1 MSSHRWNQTVT
12 QGSGPSP
19 SYAFSNGT
27 ISNTNHIISGVSYDD
42 AGNMTYDGSYYYTY
56 DGNNRV
62 IGIGTSSGSN
72 NVASYS
78 YNSRGMRVSVT
89 SGGASVEWLF
99 DLAGNALTQSIP
111 GTLQFYQAEYFVGGR
126 DWGTLATGGVNFRY
140 PDWVGNGRVWQD
152 VAGTVTQQAAYA
164 AFGDG
169 LFAPG
174 GGSCCS
180 LQAGMFD
187 DAWQDSAN
195 NTYHTLNREYS
206 PTQGRWLTPDPAGLA
221 AMDVT
226 NPQTWNRY
234 AYVTNNPVSFTDPL
248 GLFVQ
253 ACFSA
258 PGGGGCDLTGGGGG
272 GGDDGSGPPCYMC
285 GGPGGGGGGYGG
297 EPGSG
302 GPSGPTFAAPVF
314 GGGFGA
320 GCGSDFLPCGA
331 TPPGLAEILG
341 LPTWDD
347 VLNPIMDAANN
358 GQEPPPACQAQI
370 LNATNNQFGTNYTN
384 SNVTNTFNYS
394 TGAGP
399 GQGTLNLN
407 ISGST
412 AGVSTGYYP
421 VNWWTYIIGYGPTLH
436 VVSGPGGN
444 GGLDSQQTLPFGPN
458 QGTFHID
465 SGYPINP
472 IGAAFHWLLNMTKA
486 GGYPKC

>member
-27 ISNTNHIISGVSYDD
+27 TSNTNHIISGVSYDD

-62 IGIGTSSGSN
+62 VGVGTSSGSN

-78 YNSRGMRVSVT
+78 YNSRGMRVST
-89 SGGASVEWLF
+89 TSSGGTVEWMF
-99 DLAGNALTQSIP
+99 DLSGNALTASVP
-111 GTLQFYQAEYFVGGR
+111 GTTQFYGAEYFVGGR
-126 DWGTLATGGVNFRY
+126 DWGTLSTGGVNFRY

-347 VLNPIMDAANN
+347 VLNPIMDAN
-358 GQEPPPACQAQI
+358 PAGNCMPGTAGCFNVPTAQQPCYGGSS
-370 LNATNNQFGTNYTN
+370 LTDKTVRFFSLLRLPETWTEWVGGGAAKLTFFGAAKAGATSAG
-384 SNVTNTFNYS
+384 
-394 TGAGP
+394 GAEG
-399 GQGTLNLN
+399 L
-407 ISGST
+407 GST
-412 AGVSTGYYP
+412 AIGIGGEVFGGAGS
-421 VNWWTYIIGYGPTLH
+421 VAIIGATMADFNCQIGPVDPYT
-436 VVSGPGGN
+436 G
-444 GGLDSQQTLPFGPN
+444 
-458 QGTFHID
+458 
-465 SGYPINP
+465 
-472 IGAAFHWLLNMTKA
+472 K
-486 GGYPKC
+486 

>member
-19 SYAFSNGT
+19 SYAFSSGT

-126 DWGTLATGGVNFRY
+126 DWGTLSTGGVNFRY

-221 AMDVT
+221 AVDVT

-234 AYVTNNPVSFTDPL
+234 AYVTNNPVSMTDPL
-248 GLFVQ
+248 GLDSETSSTDSSGNTTDYTTVDVTADLDFNSFAPVFTSLNPNNIGGFDVPGTTVNVTATAPPDVPFNLSPRGQDCLTKVQSAVNAALNTSTTFKGPQLAKNTDPNDPGLINGAYNFDFVAPGVQ
-253 ACFSA
+253 FGDPSGPDAVPGANCGRFGGSGLHIPV
-258 PGGGGCDLTGGGGG
+258 PGGGCNPSHDPTYLPWGFNAQQN
-272 GGDDGSGPPCYMC
+272 GSY
-285 GGPGGGGGGYGG
+285 
-297 EPGSG
+297 
-302 GPSGPTFAAPVF
+302 F
-314 GGGFGA
+314 
-320 GCGSDFLPCGA
+320 
-331 TPPGLAEILG
+331 
-341 LPTWDD
+341 
-347 VLNPIMDAANN
+347 
-358 GQEPPPACQAQI
+358 
-370 LNATNNQFGTNYTN
+370 
-384 SNVTNTFNYS
+384 
-394 TGAGP
+394 
-399 GQGTLNLN
+399 
-407 ISGST
+407 T
-412 AGVSTGYYP
+412 A
-421 VNWWTYIIGYGPTLH
+421 
-436 VVSGPGGN
+436 
-444 GGLDSQQTLPFGPN
+444 
-458 QGTFHID
+458 HID
-465 SGYPINP
+465 SANPFDDLVGFFNHLINDVFLRSHH
-472 IGAAFHWLLNMTKA
+472 G
-486 GGYPKC
+486 C

>member
-1 MSSHRWNQTVT
+1 M
-12 QGSGPSP
+12 
-19 SYAFSNGT
+19 
-27 ISNTNHIISGVSYDD
+27 
-42 AGNMTYDGSYYYTY
+42 
-56 DGNNRV
+56 
-62 IGIGTSSGSN
+62 
-72 NVASYS
+72 
-78 YNSRGMRVSVT
+78 
-89 SGGASVEWLF
+89 
-99 DLAGNALTQSIP
+99 TQSIP

-152 VAGTVTQQAAYA
+152 VGGTVTQQAAYA

-206 PTQGRWLTPDPAGLA
+206 PTQGRWLTPDPAGMA
-221 AMDVT
+221 AVDPT

-358 GQEPPPACQAQI
+358 PSGPPCSVAVSCDKSNTPHCGITVGQSNGSYTQYDGEPVGNTAQMFNPFSSQPKLIVQVLPNSPPP
-370 LNATNNQFGTNYTN
+370 G
-384 SNVTNTFNYS
+384 
-394 TGAGP
+394 GP
-399 GQGTLNLN
+399 GGGN
-407 ISGST
+407 IIFQAPVSCST
-412 AGVSTGYYP
+412 AGCIQTVTSYF
-421 VNWWTYIIGYGPTLH
+421 NAAQWTY
-436 VVSGPGGN
+436 SA
-444 GGLDSQQTLPFGPN
+444 PF
-458 QGTFHID
+458 
-465 SGYPINP
+465 
-472 IGAAFHWLLNMTKA
+472 LNSNTYASDTTKA
-486 GGYPKC
+486 CGLSVNYPWNAVGVQ

>member
-1 MSSHRWNQTVT
+1 VT

-19 SYAFSNGT
+19 PYAFSSGT
-27 ISNTNHIISGVSYDD
+27 ISNTNHIISGVAYDD

-72 NVASYS
+72 NVASYA

-89 SGGASVEWLF
+89 SGGASVEWMF

-358 GQEPPPACQAQI
+358 PSGPPCSVAVSCDKSNTPHCGITVGQSNGSYTQYDGEPVGNTAQMFNPFSSQPKLIVQVLPNSPPP
-370 LNATNNQFGTNYTN
+370 G
-384 SNVTNTFNYS
+384 
-394 TGAGP
+394 GP
-399 GQGTLNLN
+399 GGGN
-407 ISGST
+407 IIFQAPVSCST
-412 AGVSTGYYP
+412 AGCIQTVTSYF
-421 VNWWTYIIGYGPTLH
+421 NAAQWTY
-436 VVSGPGGN
+436 SA
-444 GGLDSQQTLPFGPN
+444 PF
-458 QGTFHID
+458 
-465 SGYPINP
+465 
-472 IGAAFHWLLNMTKA
+472 LNSNTYASDTTKA
-486 GGYPKC
+486 CGLSVNYPWNAVGVQ